1 MTDSKSGSGA
11 KDAKKR
17 QLPSWMS
24 ARDEENDDNK
34 SAEAKSDEKKRKPS
48 TSSDFSKLLEG
59 VVFVLSGFVNP
70 ERSTL
75 RSQALAMGAEYQADW
90 NSGCTLL
97 ICAFPNTP
105 KFRQVE
111 AECGTIV
118 AKEWISECYQ
128 QKKLVDIDVHLMH
141 AGKPWRKSSGL
152 HAVNRAKESSQARN
166 ADKAV
171 EKKVQRKAATA
182 SSSKKAQSES
192 VKEFSRSAVKQW
204 VKDDLNKTMSWLRSQ
219 EEKPEPDQM
228 NEIAA
233 QGILTCIQDAIDLLE
248 KNQDISQVTE
258 QWSCIPRIVKEL
270 ESLAKASQTSASK
283 EDLHKQ
289 AGNYKHIYE
298 SELQSLAD
306 HSAGSEKKPKN
317 GTSTQTRVNPS
328 GDDAGYD
335 SDDTIEMTEEEI
347 DTAYKL
353 TAS

>member
-1 MTDSKSGSGA
+1 MNIVVRNDIHFTAGKGRLLVSGMSWGTTEEEENASDFRSRNFVFEFPNGAPFDLRTPPPHLHRHPLSVDQLLVAPGRSFEIRRLPSMKDSKSGSGA

-128 QKKLVDIDVHLMH
+128 QKKLVDIDAHLMH
-141 AGKPWRKSSGL
+141 AGKPWRKSSGV
-152 HAVNRAKESSQARN
+152 HAVNHAKESSQARN

-182 SSSKKAQSES
+182 SSSKVFVFPQ
-192 VKEFSRSAVKQW
+192 F
-204 VKDDLNKTMSWLRSQ
+204 
-219 EEKPEPDQM
+219 
-228 NEIAA
+228 
-233 QGILTCIQDAIDLLE
+233 
-248 KNQDISQVTE
+248 
-258 QWSCIPRIVKEL
+258 
-270 ESLAKASQTSASK
+270 
-283 EDLHKQ
+283 
-289 AGNYKHIYE
+289 
-298 SELQSLAD
+298 
-306 HSAGSEKKPKN
+306 
-317 GTSTQTRVNPS
+317 
-328 GDDAGYD
+328 
-335 SDDTIEMTEEEI
+335 
-347 DTAYKL
+347 
-353 TAS
+353 